1 MSTNTAAPSQFP
13 SARPRMDLDNLLRRE
28 LRVGDP
34 NDPAQIAQALADR
47 YQGELRAQAIDG
59 EARGLPF
66 LRTPQLRSN
75 TPPPPQATNVDLEQA
90 RSDVQADMQ
99 QLVSHNLTKDIRPE
113 LEGWQQVI
121 QRAIDDGVQAAR
133 SGLDPVKRDT
143 AFGMR
148 RQLGEYARLAR
159 LIGALT
165 PALNR
170 QFRNLAQSIDESCA
184 VMLVLMGESMA
195 NLGFAGGRFL
205 LATSYSELQAR
216 RDSVINALRQV
227 DGLSAQ
233 ANNGNVWPRG
243 LRAYRTLTSALEAQ
257 GQGDLRSL
265 LGEAELARTMDELIY
280 LAGGGSSSGMRALG
294 ATAWAPLNRL
304 TRFVENTIAPVA
316 PAASEL
322 ANLHE
327 ALQLFIDGL
336 VPAGGFRLL
345 RVARPAVLNYGLYGS
360 YRFSKAE
367 GRLIDLVNRR
377 GSLARELDCFTD
389 CNCDDDAI
397 LGQIVLDKVLF
408 DLDRAIDFYCAGDAD
423 LGLPETRASAL
434 ALMLDFVTT
443 PALWGAGAPGYLG
456 GGGLPHVNLITGTLL
471 AELQRTNRLL
481 RPTAAA
487 VDADW
492 DTTRPTYD
500 ANLAGNLPFPGGVTA
515 FFAQALHNEL
525 FQQRETDQQ
534 WRPVIDQMT
543 AGCLPID
550 DIFGANGCLRQI
562 VERPLLAIDALTGG
576 AVAAL
581 PPATVTPIPR
591 HFEESLDIIA
601 NKP

>member
-1 MSTNTAAPSQFP
+1 MSPTNAASNPAP
-13 SARPRMDLDNLLRRE
+13 NARPRMDLDNLLRRE
-28 LRVGDP
+28 LRIGDP
-34 NDPAQIAQALADR
+34 NDPQQIAQALSER
-47 YQGELRAQAIDG
+47 YQSDLRAQSIEG

-66 LRTPQLRSN
+66 LRTPQLRPSA
-75 TPPPPQATNVDLEQA
+75 PPPPQATNVDLEQA
-90 RSDVQADMQ
+90 RSDVQSDMH

-121 QRAIDDGVQAAR
+121 HRAIDDGVQAAR
-133 SGLDPVKRDT
+133 AGLDPVKRDVT
-143 AFGMR
+143 FGMR
-148 RQLGEYARLAR
+148 RQLGEYARLSR

-170 QFRNLAQSIDESCA
+170 QFRNLAQSLDEVCA

-195 NLGFAGGRFL
+195 NLGFSGGRFL
-205 LATSYSELQAR
+205 LSTSYSEMQAR
-216 RDSVINALRQV
+216 RDSVINALRQI
-227 DGLSAQ
+227 DGLAAQ
-233 ANNGNVWPRG
+233 ANNGSLWPRG

-265 LGEAELARTMDELIY
+265 LGEDELARTMDELIL
-280 LAGGGSSSGMRALG
+280 LAGGGSSGGMRALG

-304 TRFVENTIAPVA
+304 TRFVDNTIAPVA

-434 ALMLDFVTT
+434 ALTLDFVTT
-443 PALWGAGAPGYLG
+443 PLLWGGAHPGYLG

-471 AELQRTNRLL
+471 TELARTNALL

-487 VDADW
+487 IDADW

-500 ANLAGNLPFPGGVTA
+500 ANLNGNLPFPGGVSVR
-515 FFAQALHNEL
+515 FAQAIHDEL
-525 FQQRETDQQ
+525 YQQRESDQQ

-562 VERPLLAIDALTGG
+562 VERPLQAIAVATGG

-581 PPATVTPIPR
+581 PVAVPTPIPR
-591 HFEESLDIIA
+591 HFEESLEIIA

>member
-1 MSTNTAAPSQFP
+1 MTQTPNGRDMSTSTPLMAI
-13 SARPRMDLDNLLRRE
+13 DNLLRRE
-28 LRVGDP
+28 LKVGNPRDP
-34 NDPAQIAQALADR
+34 MQIAQALSDR
-47 YQGELRAQAIDG
+47 YQRDVRAQAIEG
-59 EARGLPF
+59 EAQGLPF
-66 LRTPQLRSN
+66 LQTPILRASA
-75 TPPPPQATNVDLEQA
+75 PPPPTATNVDLEQA
-90 RSDVQADMQ
+90 RADVQNDMQ
-99 QLVSHNLTKDIRPE
+99 QLVTQNLTKDIRPE

-121 QRAIDDGVQAAR
+121 YRAIDEGVQAAR

-143 AFGMR
+143 TFGMR

-170 QFRNLAQSIDESCA
+170 HYRNLAQSIDEACA

-216 RDSVINALRQV
+216 RESVINALRQV
-227 DGLSAQ
+227 DGVAAQ

-243 LRAYRTLTSALEAQ
+243 LRAYRRLTASLEAQ
-257 GQGDLRSL
+257 GQGDLRAL
-265 LGEAELARTMDELIY
+265 LGEAELSRTMDELVM
-280 LAGGGSSSGMRALG
+280 LAGGGSSGGMRALG

-389 CNCDDDAI
+389 CNCDNDSI

-434 ALMLDFVTT
+434 ALMLDFVTN
-443 PALWGAGAPGYLG
+443 PAAWPVGTVPGYLG

-471 AELQRTNRLL
+471 AELQRTNQLL
-481 RPTAAA
+481 RPSAA
-487 VDADW
+487 VIDTDW

-500 ANLAGNLPFPGGVTA
+500 ANLAANLPFPGGVTVS
-515 FFAQALHNEL
+515 FTQALHDEL

-550 DIFGANGCLRQI
+550 DIFGTNGCLREI
-562 VERPLLAIDALTGG
+562 VERPLQSIQVLTGG
-576 AVAAL
+576 AVTAL